1 MAELINKS
9 KINIRIKV
17 YVLIALVC
25 ALAVF
30 WKQNVIKGRRNQQIV
45 SMLQEWDKQGKPVQ
59 VSRITKRA
67 VNEYTKVSIRLA
79 TPEIGNGFAV
89 RDVRNKLA
97 VGQEVYVETAKGKVS
112 GIVNSIA
119 DNMDMNTGMF
129 SLRITF
135 NGIAG
140 GSGQSLMAYVC
151 TDTYNEAISVS
162 NEIVDIAGNEF
173 YVWKV
178 KDGVALKTKISV
190 KAKNGYGSIVG
201 SGLEPGDMVIYRG
214 QSLLKHGD
222 RVRIID
228 GGDKS

>member
-1 MAELINKS
+1 MAELMNKN
-9 KINIRIKV
+9 KINIRVKI
-17 YVLIALVC
+17 YILILVVC
-25 ALAVF
+25 VLAVF

-45 SMLQEWDKQGKPVQ
+45 SMLEQWDKQGKPVQ
-59 VSRITKRA
+59 VNRIAKRA
-67 VNEYTKVSIRLA
+67 VKEYTKVSIRLA
-79 TPEIGNGFAV
+79 TPVIGNGFAV
-89 RDVRNKLA
+89 KDVRNRLA
-97 VGQEVYVETAKGKVS
+97 AGQEVYVETAKGKVS

-119 DNMDMNTGMF
+119 DNVDMNTGMF

-140 GSGQSLMAYVC
+140 ESGQSLMAYVC
-151 TDTYNEAISVS
+151 TDTYNEAISIP
-162 NEIVDIAGNEF
+162 NEIVDIEGNEF

-178 KDGVALKTKISV
+178 KDGTALKTKISV
-190 KAKNGYGSIVG
+190 KTRNGYGSIVG

-214 QSLLKHGD
+214 QALLTPGD